1 MSMLRRNPKTFTV
14 RVTTMDA
21 ELEFGIDWKATGR
34 QLFDM
39 VCRTIGLR
47 ETWYFG
53 LRFIDHKG
61 YISWLKMDRKVQEQ
75 GIPKTSPMPFLFAAK
90 FYPEEVSEELIQ
102 EITQHLFF
110 LQVKQ
115 QILNEEVYCPPEAS
129 VLLASYAVQAKYGD
143 YEQNVHQ
150 PGFLANE
157 ELLPQRVVEQ
167 FDMTAE
173 MWEERITAWY
183 AEHQG
188 LMRDEAEMEYLKITQ
203 DLEMYGVNYFE
214 IKNEK
219 GTDLYLGVDAMG
231 LNVYE
236 IDNKL
241 VPKISFPWSEIRN
254 VSYKDKKFTIKP
266 IDKKS
271 PDFCFISPRLRL
283 NKLIL
288 DLCVGNHELFMQ
300 RRRMDTMEVQQM
312 KAQAKE
318 EKAKRHIERHKLMR
332 ERELREQAERDK
344 EDMEKQLVHF
354 RDEARLAHDALM
366 RSEETA
372 ELLGEKAQVA
382 EEEAM
387 LLAQKANQADSEIQR
402 IRLQAIKTEEERNL
416 MEMKVHEAEMIA
428 GRLAEESDRRA
439 MEAERLK
446 EQLVRAREAEK
457 NAKEKLI
464 QVTKLPLLDLTS
476 AHVITSSEFEKL
488 QLTDGD
494 YGVDNDNNS
503 YELMTDGDVEK
514 LSKEIEKERVDYLE
528 KSRHLQLQL
537 NELKSEIEVMKVEE
551 KETELDRIH
560 NDLMDRG
567 ETKYITLVRIKS
579 GTTKAR
585 VAYFEEL

>member
-1 MSMLRRNPKTFTV
+1 MSVLRRNPKTFSV

-34 QLFDM
+34 QLFDL
-39 VCRTIGLR
+39 VARTIGLR

-61 YISWLKMDRKVQEQ
+61 YISWLKMDKKVQEQ

-143 YEQNVHQ
+143 YDHNMHH
-150 PGFLANE
+150 PGFLASE

-183 AEHQG
+183 SEHQG

-300 RRRMDTMEVQQM
+300 RRRADTMEVQQM

-332 ERELREQAERDK
+332 ERQLREQAERDK

-387 LLAQKANQADSEIQR
+387 LLAQKANQAESEINR
-402 IRLQAIKTEEERNL
+402 IRVQAIKTEEERRM
-416 MEMKVHEAEMIA
+416 MEMKAHEAEMIA
-428 GRLAEESDRRA
+428 TRLAEESDRRA

-464 QVTKLPLLDLTS
+464 QVTKLPLLDFTS
-476 AHVITSSEFEKL
+476 AHVITSSELEKL
-488 QLTDGD
+488 QLDGD
-494 YGVDNDNNS
+494 FAIESESNS

-551 KETELDRIH
+551 KETEFDRIH
-560 NDLMDRG
+560 NELIDRG

-579 GTTKAR
+579 GSTKAR
-585 VAYFEEL
+585 VAFFEEL

>member
-1 MSMLRRNPKTFTV
+1 MLRRNPKTFTV

-61 YISWLKMDRKVQEQ
+61 YISWLKMDKKVQEQ
-75 GIPKTSPMPFLFAAK
+75 GVPKTSPMPFLFAAK

-115 QILNEEVYCPPEAS
+115 QILNEEIYCPPEAS

-188 LMRDEAEMEYLKITQ
+188 LMRDEAEIEYLKIAQ

-219 GTDLYLGVDAMG
+219 GTNLYLGVDAMG

-241 VPKISFPWSEIRN
+241 SPKISFPWSEIRN

-266 IDKKS
+266 IEKKS

-372 ELLGEKAQVA
+372 ELLAEKAQVA

-387 LLAQKANQADSEIQR
+387 LLAQKANQAETEIQR
-402 IRLQAIKTEEERNL
+402 IRLQAIKTEEERRV
-416 MEMKVHEAEMIA
+416 MEIKKRDAEMFA
-428 GRLAEESDRRA
+428 SRLVEESDRRA
-439 MEAERLK
+439 IEAERLK

-457 NAKEKLI
+457 SAKEKLI
-464 QVTKLPLLDLTS
+464 QVTKLPLLDLSS
-476 AHVITSSEFEKL
+476 AQVISSSELERL
-488 QLTDGD
+488 HLDGD
-494 YGVDNDNNS
+494 NGVDNETHS
-503 YELMTDGDVEK
+503 FELMTDGDVEK

-560 NDLMDRG
+560 NDLIDRG
-567 ETKYITLVRIKS
+567 ETKYITLFRIKS

-585 VAYFEEL
+585 VAFFEEL

>member
-1 MSMLRRNPKTFTV
+1 MSVLRRNPKTFSV

-34 QLFDM
+34 QLFDL
-39 VCRTIGLR
+39 VARTIGLR

-61 YISWLKMDRKVQEQ
+61 YISWLKMDKKVQEQ

-143 YEQNVHQ
+143 YDHNMHH
-150 PGFLANE
+150 PGFLASE

-183 AEHQG
+183 SEHQG

-300 RRRMDTMEVQQM
+300 RRRADTMEVQQM

-332 ERELREQAERDK
+332 ERQLREQAERDK

-387 LLAQKANQADSEIQR
+387 LLAQKANQAESEINR
-402 IRLQAIKTEEERNL
+402 IRVRAIKTEEERRM
-416 MEMKVHEAEMIA
+416 MEMKAHEAEMIA
-428 GRLAEESDRRA
+428 TRLAEESDRRA

-464 QVTKLPLLDLTS
+464 QVTKLPLLDFTS
-476 AHVITSSEFEKL
+476 AHVITSSELEKL
-488 QLTDGD
+488 QLDGD
-494 YGVDNDNNS
+494 FAIESESNS

-551 KETELDRIH
+551 KETEFDRIH
-560 NDLMDRG
+560 NELIDRG

-579 GTTKAR
+579 GSTKAR
-585 VAYFEEL
+585 VAFFEEL